1 MAMHLPCMCSLTRI
15 GNDCKEMST
24 KFLGVNLDETLSWK
38 LHISHITR
46 KISRTLFAIKQTKRI
61 LPLDSLK
68 TLYTALIH
76 PHISYGILAWG
87 NVNKNTLKPLEILQK
102 RAIRTINRAHF
113 NSHTEP
119 LFKSSAVLKVSDQ
132 YIFQVTMFM
141 YDYTHGNLPN
151 SFNRTYLYNH
161 EIHRHLQ
168 TRQSNMLYIPPCY
181 SHYCGRM
188 PLYHFP
194 RIWNNYSALY
204 YPYRSQFKQ
213 SVKISLIESYSSH
226 IKCNNTHCRDCTS

>member
-1 MAMHLPCMCSLTRI
+1 MAMHLLCMCSLTRI

-24 KFLGVNLDETLSWK
+24 KFVGVNLDETLSWK

-46 KISRTLFAIKQTKRI
+46 NISRTLFAIKQTKRI
-61 LPLDSLK
+61 IPLDSLK

-141 YDYTHGNLPN
+141 YDYTHGNFPN
-151 SFNRTYLYNH
+151 SFDRTYLVIFKLDN
-161 EIHRHLQ
+161 L
-168 TRQSNMLYIPPCY
+168 TCY
-181 SHYCGRM
+181 
-188 PLYHFP
+188 
-194 RIWNNYSALY
+194 
-204 YPYRSQFKQ
+204 
-213 SVKISLIESYSSH
+213 ISLRVILTIAAACPFTTFHVSGIITQHCITH
-226 IKCNNTHCRDCTS
+226 IDHNLNKV